1 MLFVFNLLIATKGVR
16 VITKNKLILSSIL
29 VLGFWIF
36 ILSKNSFAYPLNSSF
51 LDYSGGGDKHLQ
63 EIADIN
69 GDGYV
74 DLITTNGDN
83 PGFYL
88 SLGNGDGTFQT
99 EQNFVSTAY
108 AVGLAVSDLDG
119 INGLDV
125 IVVNNGGGASI
136 SVFLN
141 DGSGGF
147 LPPANYS
154 APNADGSKAFAS
166 RVVLDDLD
174 GQGGLDVAVTGN
186 AGNEYYIFKNPSGS
200 GVLDP
205 ATTYPSAG
213 LTPTDIKTGDF
224 DGDGD
229 KDLIISNFDSDT
241 VSIDLNDGS
250 GVFTNAG
257 SFAVMSGPVDVTVAD
272 YDKNGLPDFA
282 VSNYNSS
289 TITVGLNNGSLSF
302 NTTSY
307 AGTNYPI
314 QNDSGD
320 LNADGYTDIVVAGN
334 SPTILSVYLN
344 MGDGT
349 FSNSPDTYSSL
360 GNGFG
365 VNLSDLNND
374 CTLDAVVSEHGMGV
388 EALLGSPAP
397 GLHIN
402 ASSCTQT
409 SDQFDTNEEGS
420 TSDTI
425 NIGIT
430 GTPKE
435 DVVITCIVAP
445 ADQVTYS
452 PNPLEFTVPA
462 SDSSQMFAITITAI
476 DDSSV
481 ESTQVASVDCVTKS
495 DDLLF
500 YNLALS
506 IPVSVLDNDENPDPI
521 PPIDAPATTN
531 SANTTT
537 EPVLAETG
545 VNTLIYAATAIVT
558 MAGSI
563 LLSIVIN
570 TKQKIKL

>member
-1 MLFVFNLLIATKGVR
+1 M
-16 VITKNKLILSSIL
+16 
-29 VLGFWIF
+29 
-36 ILSKNSFAYPLNSSF
+36 
-51 LDYSGGGDKHLQ
+51 
-63 EIADIN
+63 
-69 GDGYV
+69 
-74 DLITTNGDN
+74 
-83 PGFYL
+83 
-88 SLGNGDGTFQT
+88 
-99 EQNFVSTAY
+99 
-108 AVGLAVSDLDG
+108 
-119 INGLDV
+119 
-125 IVVNNGGGASI
+125 
-136 SVFLN
+136 
-141 DGSGGF
+141 
-147 LPPANYS
+147 
-154 APNADGSKAFAS
+154 
-166 RVVLDDLD
+166 
-174 GQGGLDVAVTGN
+174 
-186 AGNEYYIFKNPSGS
+186 
-200 GVLDP
+200 LDP

-374 CTLDAVVSEHGMGV
+374 CTLDAVVSEHGTGV

-425 NIGIT
+425 NIGLT

-435 DVVITCIVAP
+435 DVVITCVVTP

-462 SDSSQMFAITITAI
+462 SNPSQMFAITIKAI
-476 DDSSV
+476 DDSLV
-481 ESTQVASVDCVTKS
+481 ESTQVASVGCVTKS

-500 YNLALS
+500 YNLTLS
-506 IPVSVLDNDENPDPI
+506 IPVSVLDNDKNPDPI
-521 PPIDAPATTN
+521 PPIDTPANTN

-545 VNTLIYAATAIVT
+545 ANTLIYAATAIVT

-563 LLSIVIN
+563 LLSIAIN

>member
-1 MLFVFNLLIATKGVR
+1 MIV
-16 VITKNKLILSSIL
+16 KNKLILSSIL

-36 ILSKNSFAYPLNSSF
+36 ILSKDSFAYPLNSSF
-51 LDYSGGGDKHLQ
+51 LDYARGGDKHLQ
-63 EIADIN
+63 EIVDIN
-69 GDGYV
+69 GDGYA
-74 DLITTNGDN
+74 DLITSNGDN

-88 SLGNGDGTFQT
+88 SLGNGDGTFQA

-108 AVGLAVSDLDG
+108 AVGLTVGDLDG
-119 INGLDV
+119 INGPDV

-147 LPPANYS
+147 LAPVDYS

-166 RVVLDDLD
+166 RVVIDNLD

-186 AGNEYYIFKNPSGS
+186 AGNEYYIFKNSS
-200 GVLDP
+200 SNGVLDP

-229 KDLIISNFDSDT
+229 KDLIISNSGSNT
-241 VSIDLNDGS
+241 VSVDLNDGS

-257 SFAVMSGPVDVTVAD
+257 SFATMSGPIDITVAD

-282 VSNYNSS
+282 VSNYNSG
-289 TITVGLNNGSLSF
+289 TITVGLNSGGLSF
-302 NTTSY
+302 TTSSY
-307 AGTNYPI
+307 TGTNYPI

-320 LNADGYTDIVVAGN
+320 LNADGYIDIIVAGN
-334 SPTILSVYLN
+334 SPTVLSVYLN
-344 MGDGT
+344 AGNGT
-349 FSNSPDTYSSL
+349 FSNSPDNYSSL
-360 GNGFG
+360 SDGFG
-365 VNLSDLNND
+365 TNIGDLNND
-374 CTLDAVVSEHGMGV
+374 CALDVVVSEHGKGI
-388 EALLGSPAP
+388 EAFLGLPIP
-397 GLHIN
+397 GLHIKKLG
-402 ASSCTQT
+402 CT
-409 SDQFDTNEEGS
+409 DQFDTQEEGS

-430 GTPKE
+430 GKPEK
-435 DVVITCIVAP
+435 DVTITCTVNP
-445 ADQVTYS
+445 ASQVTFS

-462 SDSSQMFAITITAI
+462 SDPSQMFAITITAT
-476 DDSSV
+476 DDSSI
-481 ESTQVASVDCVTKS
+481 EATQIASVDCVTKS

-506 IPVSVLDNDENPDPI
+506 IPVSILDNDENPDPI
-521 PPIDAPATTN
+521 PPINNPEDTN

-537 EPVLAETG
+537 TEPMLAETG
-545 VNTLIYAATAIVT
+545 ANTLIYAATAIVT
-558 MAGSI
+558 MVGSI
-563 LLSIVIN
+563 LLSIAIN